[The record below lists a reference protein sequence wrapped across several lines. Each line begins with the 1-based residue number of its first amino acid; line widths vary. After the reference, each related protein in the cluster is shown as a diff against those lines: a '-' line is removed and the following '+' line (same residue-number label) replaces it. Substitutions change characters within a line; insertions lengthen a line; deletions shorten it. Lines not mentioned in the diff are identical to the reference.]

1 MEFILDEV
9 EDDTPKL
16 EVSDEEKEEQ
26 TLDDLSNFIDD
37 SSIAEESV
45 SFYQERDSLNLDDYP
60 KCHGQTRDS
69 IEAIFLD
76 TENSFGEVDPPERF
90 ASEDKGAVEFDKF
103 KGFRKVL
110 KNLT

>member
-37 SSIAEESV
+37 SSITEESV
-45 SFYQERDSLNLDDYP
+45 SFYQERDPLNLDDYP
-60 KCHGQTRDS
+60 KCHGQ
-69 IEAIFLD
+69 
-76 TENSFGEVDPPERF
+76 N
-90 ASEDKGAVEFDKF
+90 
-103 KGFRKVL
+103 
-110 KNLT
+110 